1 MRTAVFMVFLSITLA
16 VHAQQKDAQE
26 TRSDHDGEM
35 MMRGDQAMGFSQQKT
50 THHFRLFKDGG
61 AIEVETN
68 DPKDAGSR
76 DQIRQH
82 LSHIARMFSTG
93 DFQAPMFIHDT
104 TPPGVLTM
112 TRLREQIH
120 YEFQETDRGAR
131 VGITAT
137 NPQAIDAIHAFLLFQ
152 IVSHQTGDSPDV
164 KDDVPRK

>member
-82 LSHIARMFSTG
+82 LSHIAKMFSAG
-93 DFQAPMFIHDT
+93 DFHAPMFIHDT

-120 YEFQETDRGAR
+120 YEFQETDCGATVR
-131 VGITAT
+131 ITST

>member
-1 MRTAVFMVFLSITLA
+1 MRTAVFMVFLSIALA

-26 TRSDHDGEM
+26 THSDHREM
-35 MMRGDQAMGFSQQKT
+35 MIRGDRAMGFSQHKA

-61 AIEVETN
+61 AI
-68 DPKDAGSR
+68 R

-164 KDDVPRK
+164 MDDVPRK